1 MRNEYQ
7 IREICDDEDATTDR
21 ERLLQ
26 DFGVEETKPELC
38 LEEHEQLRANLN
50 RAMEAYD
57 EVVLSEMVDRARS
70 LGPLYKWQGELDEAE
85 EVLYR
90 IASFN

>member
-1 MRNEYQ
+1 
-7 IREICDDEDATTDR
+7 
-21 ERLLQ
+21 
-26 DFGVEETKPELC
+26 
-38 LEEHEQLRANLN
+38 
-50 RAMEAYD
+50 MEAYD